1 MAPCLSAQ
9 DGGSDVES
17 MVMIGEGIK
26 VNKKKQKKRF
36 GSIARDILMTARY
49 INRGRV
55 VKDSLMI
62 RSDSE
67 RRAHKAE

>member
-1 MAPCLSAQ
+1 
-9 DGGSDVES
+9 
-17 MVMIGEGIK
+17 MIGEGIK
-26 VNKKKQKKRF
+26 VNEKKQKKRF

-49 INRGRV
+49 INQGRV

>member
-26 VNKKKQKKRF
+26 VNEKKQKKRF
-36 GSIARDILMTARY
+36 GSIARDILMTSRY
-49 INRGRV
+49 INQGRV

-67 RRAHKAE
+67 RRA